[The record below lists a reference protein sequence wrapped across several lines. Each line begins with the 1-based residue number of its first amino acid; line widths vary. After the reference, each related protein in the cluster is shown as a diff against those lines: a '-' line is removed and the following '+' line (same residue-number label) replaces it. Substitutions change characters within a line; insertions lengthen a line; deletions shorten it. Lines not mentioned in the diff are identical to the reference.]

1 MGLSEKNFIKEVT
14 FDLGH
19 GGVSKILISEDD
31 KRQSLVFVLVSFSL
45 PVERM

>member
-19 GGVSKILISEDD
+19 GGVSKILISKD